1 MTELSSV
8 SGHTQVLD
16 VMTALSRL
24 SNLQRAIVAGRDS
37 MEFYLALRRRGF
49 LRVGTPATCRIARG
63 LCAVGLIAGA
73 DSADSAETAL
83 TEISRFLAAN
93 AAVAM
98 LIYPG
103 QDGSSRKVRDKL
115 YQLGFRIE
123 AGVRCHD
130 GFCAFRLSSR
140 FRRNGERGVTAMTM
154 CTNPVNWLS
163 V

>member
-1 MTELSSV
+1 MTELPSV

-16 VMTALSRL
+16 VMIALTRL
-24 SNLQRAIVAGRDS
+24 SNSQRAIVAGRDS
-37 MEFYLALRRRGF
+37 MEFYLALRRRDF
-49 LRVGTPATCRIARG
+49 LRVATPATRRIARG

-73 DSADSAETAL
+73 GSPDSAETAL

-93 AAVAM
+93 AVFAM

-115 YQLGFRIE
+115 YQFGFRIE

-130 GFCAFRLSSR
+130 GFVLSAFRQGFAR
-140 FRRNGERGVTAMTM
+140 MENAA
-154 CTNPVNWLS
+154 
-163 V
+163 